1 MVAVARF
8 SRISN
13 ATGGVLA
20 SAVVNQ
26 GQNYS
31 LEVVERVFAAADV
44 GTGAGQT
51 RDATDP
57 AVGCLFAEFFG
68 TKVKAILSAQ
78 LMRNAT
84 TNTTVFETII
94 LGTDTGIAQLGFN
107 VVTLP
112 SGRIKIYLLDAA
124 VDAGSQIVADDKVRL
139 LVQLGNT

>member
-68 TKVKAILSAQ
+68 TNVKAVIFLNHFKNTTI
-78 LMRNAT
+78 RN
-84 TNTTVFETII
+84 TVFEIAGVGSSTIMTRF
-94 LGTDTGIAQLGFN
+94 GWRVDT
-107 VVTLP
+107 TP
-112 SGRIKIYLLDAA
+112 DKRTRIYLLDYRTGFAA
-124 VDAGSQIVADDKVRL
+124 INDGDRVRL
-139 LVQLGNT
+139 LVQLGNI